1 MTPVIRQ
8 RTCRTCRGKKE
19 KKDLLRLVILDNKT
33 LEADPRQ
40 IMPGRGYYLCLTETC
55 LACLKAPKCRHKVFG
70 RGLEIGPNLNNN
82 INIPPSG
89 GGTWPKLE
97 SMN

>member
-1 MTPVIRQ
+1 MTLLIRQ
-8 RTCRTCRGKKE
+8 RTCRVCRGKKE
-19 KKDLLRLVILDNKT
+19 KKELLRLVILNNKI
-33 LEADPRQ
+33 LEVDPRQ
-40 IMPGRGYYLCLTETC
+40 IMPGRGWYLCQTGTC
-55 LACLKAPKCRHKVFG
+55 LSFLQASKSRHKAFG
-70 RGLEIGPNLNNN
+70 RGLEIGPKLNNF